1 MKRNSLDDAYLFD
14 PSIITSIF
22 YRQRTK
28 NYLVYIEV
36 KMSNNKKKQLKK
48 EPPKTKMRLR
58 DS

>member
-1 MKRNSLDDAYLFD
+1 MIDIEEAYLFD
-14 PSIITSIF
+14 HSIITSIF
-22 YRQRTK
+22 HGQRTK

>member
-1 MKRNSLDDAYLFD
+1 MIDIEEAYLFD

>member
-1 MKRNSLDDAYLFD
+1 MIDIEEAYLFD

-22 YRQRTK
+22 YRQRNK